1 MSEQEVQG
9 KFANGNAH
17 AIEERPAWKM
27 NGFIAILLFLLFLA
41 ASVLAV
47 VRFAKYE
54 NGGMMVLAI
63 LCFFIAIIVLCG
75 LTIVQPNT
83 CAVVTFFGKYTG
95 VIRQN
100 GIWMVVP
107 FSSTKKIS
115 LRVRNFNTEK
125 LKVNDTNGNPIEIAA
140 VVVFKVIDAAK
151 AMFDVNNYE
160 QFVEIQSETSLRHVA
175 AQYPYDDFDQDG
187 YSLRSNSDVVSQQL
201 QEELQQ
207 RLSIAGVNI
216 MEARLTHLAYATEIA
231 SAMLQRQQAAAILS
245 ARQIIVDGAVSMAQM
260 AIAKLEQEGDLDLD
274 EERKV
279 NMINNIMVSII
290 ADRSSQPVVNVG
302 SMY

>member
-1 MSEQEVQG
+1 MTEQDLQS
-9 KFANGNAH
+9 KFANTNV
-17 AIEERPAWKM
+17 IEERPAWKL
-27 NGFIAILLFLLFLA
+27 NGFVAILLFLVFIA
-41 ASVLAV
+41 ASTYCFVL
-47 VRFAKYE
+47 FAE
-54 NGGMMVLAI
+54 QESGVMIALAI
-63 LCFFIAIIVLCG
+63 LFCLIGIILLCG

-100 GIWMVVP
+100 GIWMIVP
-107 FSSTKKIS
+107 FSSAKKIS
-115 LRVRNFNTEK
+115 LRVRNFNSEK
-125 LKVNDTNGNPIEIAA
+125 LKVNDTDGNPIEIAA

-175 AQYPYDDFDQDG
+175 AQYPYDDFDQGG
-187 YSLRSNSDVVSQQL
+187 YSLRSNGDVVSKQL

-207 RLSIAGVNI
+207 RLAIAGVKI

-231 SAMLQRQQAAAILS
+231 SAMLQRQQASAILS
-245 ARQIIVDGAVSMAQM
+245 ARQIIVDGAVGMAQM
-260 AIAKLEQEGDLDLD
+260 AITKLEQEGKLDLD

-290 ADRSSQPVVNVG
+290 ADRSSQPVINVG